1 MRLAG
6 LVSVGAVSVALFCGA
21 AHGAA
26 FGLKEHSA
34 DAMSA
39 AYAGAAATESDASY
53 LVYNPATLAG
63 VNDYDVSASVVEAL
77 PGTKASYTVTTTT
90 LGTPTGGSPR
100 ASGYISDAT
109 VPAFGLRQRLSD
121 RWAVGVSL
129 SIPWAVRTDY
139 PHDWA
144 GRYYAQKSA
153 LFTINA
159 TPIVSYQVTPDLS
172 LGAGLQI
179 EYAQGALTSVIDTG
193 TLGALNSIPGSVPGT
208 QDSFARLSGSG
219 WAIGYTFGVVDRIG
233 DVTFGV
239 AYRSSL
245 QHHLAGPLKFTLDSA
260 GIGATIRS
268 LTGLFAD
275 ARQSTPVT
283 TPDMITSGARVE
295 IADNWT
301 ALAELD
307 WTDWSRVREIRVQAI
322 KSPQPDEVTTLNWKN
337 TFFASLGAEYR
348 ASPSWTFRAGVG
360 FDQTPVTDS
369 NREPRFP
376 DGDRTWISAGM
387 RYHAT
392 DNLDVDIAGAH
403 VLFPESRVALNPAI
417 PGAALRGT
425 LIGTTQAYANVV
437 GLQFNYHGY

>member
-1 MRLAG
+1 MRRTG
-6 LVSVGAVSVALFCGA
+6 LLSVGALAAALFSGA

-39 AYAGAAATESDASY
+39 AYAGSAATESDASY

-63 VNDYDVSASVVEAL
+63 VSGFDLSVSAIEVL
-77 PGTKASYTVTTTT
+77 PGTKASYAIATTS

-109 VPAFGLRQRLSD
+109 IPAFGMRQRLSD
-121 RWAVGVSL
+121 KWAVGVSL

-159 TPIVSYQVTPDLS
+159 TPVVSYQVTPDLS

-193 TLGALNSIPGSVPGT
+193 TIGALNSIPGSVPGR

-219 WAIGYTFGVVDRIG
+219 WAIGYTFGVIDRIG
-233 DVTFGV
+233 AVTLGV

-245 QHHLAGPLKFTLDSA
+245 QHHLDGPLKFTLDSA

-268 LTGLFAD
+268 LSGLFAD
-275 ARQSTPVT
+275 SKQSTPLT
-283 TPDMITSGARVE
+283 TPDMVTSGARVV
-295 IADNWT
+295 ISDRWT
-301 ALAELD
+301 GLAEFD
-307 WTDWSRVREIRVQAI
+307 WTDWSRVREIRVRAI
-322 KSPQPDEVTTLNWKN
+322 KSAQPDEVTTLNWKN
-337 TFFASLGAEYR
+337 AFFASLGAEFR
-348 ASPSWTFRAGVG
+348 ATPSWTFRAGTG
-360 FDQTPVTDS
+360 FDQTPVTDL

-376 DGDRTWISAGM
+376 DGDRIWLSAGV
-387 RYHAT
+387 RYRFT
-392 DNLDVDIAGAH
+392 DCLDVDIAAAH
-403 VLFPESRVALNPAI
+403 VFFPQSNIVLSPAI
-417 PGAALRGT
+417 AGAALRGSLSGTTKAYAT
-425 LIGTTQAYANVV
+425 LIG
-437 GLQFNYHGY
+437 LQFSYHGY